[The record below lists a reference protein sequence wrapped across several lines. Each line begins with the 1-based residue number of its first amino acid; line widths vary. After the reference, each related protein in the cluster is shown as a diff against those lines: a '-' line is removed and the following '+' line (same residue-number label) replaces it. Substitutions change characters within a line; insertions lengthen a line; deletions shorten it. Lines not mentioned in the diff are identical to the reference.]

1 MSQKGDF
8 ESTLIQYECAIS
20 YHPFGHE
27 PEPVFQF
34 ATPPVVYTVP
44 KSHST
49 DPATIAEDAKVIVG
63 ERRASVFIPGTAFDA
78 HGTRHGRGGGW
89 YDRFLAAVPID
100 WLRIGVCT
108 EAEFSKVPL
117 TRESWDQPVDWVLVQ
132 TDEDWKCYE
141 ITSESRERWAS

>member
-1 MSQKGDF
+1 MSQKSEF
-8 ESTLIQYECAIS
+8 ESVLAQYQCSIS

-27 PEPVFQF
+27 PVPEFSF
-34 ATPPVVYTVP
+34 AVPPVIYTVP
-44 KSHST
+44 KNHTVEPSVV
-49 DPATIAEDAKVIVG
+49 AEEVKTIVG
-63 ERRASVFIPGTAFDA
+63 GKRVCILIPGTKFDV

-89 YDRFLAAVPID
+89 YDRFLATVPTD

-108 EAEFSKVPL
+108 AAEFSSEPL
-117 TRESWDQPVDWVLVQ
+117 TRAPWDQPVDWVFVQ